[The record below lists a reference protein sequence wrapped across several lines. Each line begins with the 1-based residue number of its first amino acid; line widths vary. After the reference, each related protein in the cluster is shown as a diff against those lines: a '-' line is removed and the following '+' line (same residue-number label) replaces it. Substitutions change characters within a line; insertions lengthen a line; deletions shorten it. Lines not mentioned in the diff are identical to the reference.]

1 MSVDAAGPSVL
12 VHDDPTS
19 RGPTAA
25 AADTSAAD
33 PQPPAAPGA
42 AAAAESTHVTPGT
55 VSVIAAAAAPRRDAG
70 LYHVTFSLLL
80 QQQIQEVFK
89 NQQEQLS
96 MQLLQQKNAGIVSQ
110 EVSEA
115 HSGILFMSWW
125 IFHRCICYSMRT
137 RELVQVSFPVNKSA
151 PHRFSLVQYLFKY
164 CKLPDFNLSMS
175 LPHVAMPEALQTL
188 NK

>member
-1 MSVDAAGPSVL
+1 MIRLPFVSVRAAGSSVI

-19 RGPTAA
+19 RGPAAA

-33 PQPPAAPGA
+33 PESSAAPGP

-55 VSVIAAAAAPRRDAG
+55 VSALTITARWGTRLFEKSGFYFV
-70 LYHVTFSLLL
+70 L

-110 EVSEA
+110 EVTQA
-115 HSGILFMSWW
+115 HSGILL
-125 IFHRCICYSMRT
+125 R
-137 RELVQVSFPVNKSA
+137 SA
-151 PHRFSLVQYLFKY
+151 
-164 CKLPDFNLSMS
+164 
-175 LPHVAMPEALQTL
+175 
-188 NK
+188 

>member
-1 MSVDAAGPSVL
+1 MSVDAAGSSVL

-19 RGPTAA
+19 RSPTAA

-33 PQPPAAPGA
+33 PQSPAAPGA

-55 VSVIAAAAAPRRDAG
+55 VSVITVAAPRWDGG
-70 LYHVTFSLLL
+70 LYQVKFSLFL

-110 EVSEA
+110 EVSEV

-125 IFHRCICYSMRT
+125 IFYRCICYSMRT
-137 RELVQVSFPVNKSA
+137 RELVQVSFRVNKSA
-151 PHRFSLVQYLFKY
+151 PHRFSLVKYLLKY
-164 CKLPDFNLSMS
+164 CKFQPQ
-175 LPHVAMPEALQTL
+175 HVTATCSNAWSVVDV
-188 NK
+188 K

>member
-1 MSVDAAGPSVL
+1 MSVHAAGSCVI

-33 PQPPAAPGA
+33 PESSAAPSP

-55 VSVIAAAAAPRRDAG
+55 VSAVPISARHGARVSDKSNFQFF
-70 LYHVTFSLLL
+70 VL

-110 EVSEA
+110 EVTEA
-115 HSGILFMSWW
+115 HSRVDEYFIVAYGIPRGQGGW
-125 IFHRCICYSMRT
+125 IRCHFQF
-137 RELVQVSFPVNKSA
+137 LVS
-151 PHRFSLVQYLFKY
+151 
-164 CKLPDFNLSMS
+164 
-175 LPHVAMPEALQTL
+175 
-188 NK
+188 

>member
-1 MSVDAAGPSVL
+1 MSVDAAGSSVL

-33 PQPPAAPGA
+33 PQSPAAPGA

-55 VSVIAAAAAPRRDAG
+55 VSVITVAAPRWDAG
-70 LYHVTFSLLL
+70 LYQVKLSLHL

-137 RELVQVSFPVNKSA
+137 RELVQVSFRVNKSA
-151 PHRFSLVQYLFKY
+151 PHRFSLVKYLFKY

-175 LPHVAMPEALQTL
+175 LPHVAMPEVV
-188 NK
+188 

>member
-1 MSVDAAGPSVL
+1 MSVHAAGSSVI

-33 PQPPAAPGA
+33 PESSAAPSP

-55 VSVIAAAAAPRRDAG
+55 VSVVHITAPRGTRVSDKS
-70 LYHVTFSLLL
+70 YFPFFVL

-110 EVSEA
+110 EVTEA
-115 HSGILFMSWW
+115 HSRILFMSWW
-125 IFHRCICYSMRT
+125 IFHCCICYSTRT
-137 RELVQVSFPVNKSA
+137 GRLDQVSFPVFKSV
-151 PHRFSLVQYLFKY
+151 LEILF
-164 CKLPDFNLSMS
+164 
-175 LPHVAMPEALQTL
+175 E
-188 NK
+188 

>member
-1 MSVDAAGPSVL
+1 MVPRDAIIKIDLKKCVSRDCVCCGFFIQLLFVSVRAAGSSVI

-25 AADTSAAD
+25 AADPQSSAA
-33 PQPPAAPGA
+33 PSP

-55 VSVIAAAAAPRRDAG
+55 VSVLAITARWGTRVFDKSDF
-70 LYHVTFSLLL
+70 HFSL

-110 EVSEA
+110 EVTEA
-115 HSGILFMSWW
+115 HSGILLGS
-125 IFHRCICYSMRT
+125 
-137 RELVQVSFPVNKSA
+137 V
-151 PHRFSLVQYLFKY
+151 
-164 CKLPDFNLSMS
+164 
-175 LPHVAMPEALQTL
+175 
-188 NK
+188 